1 MLRLLFA
8 NNYFKARITPPAIRL
23 PAKADVHVAVNTH
36 SLLASLPTERKTMK
50 ATRFIEVNT
59 DISFD
64 MLLYYLSFS
73 AYNSYVD
80 VVVDTFYWCVLL
92 TYCSCS

>member
-1 MLRLLFA
+1 MVWLLIA
-8 NNYFKARITPPAIRL
+8 NNYFKARINSPAIRL

-36 SLLASLPTERKTMK
+36 SLLASLPIERETMK

-73 AYNSYVD
+73 MCNPYVD
-80 VVVDTFYWCVLL
+80 VVVDTFY
-92 TYCSCS
+92 